1 MKKYLLVTFLTIGVW
16 GFGMAQMTIE
26 EQVADTACYCLSKLD
41 TAEIKV
47 NANVLKMACLR
58 SAIEKNND
66 AIQKNFSTEQRR
78 EEDQD
83 KLGIRGS
90 LLIKVQN
97 FLNKNCTVYARF
109 EKKMQTQR
117 ESGRGRR

>member
-47 NANVLKMACLR
+47 NANVLKMSCLR

-66 AIQKNFSTEQRR
+66 AIQIQCYDYSVESERQNHLRI
-78 EEDQD
+78 
-83 KLGIRGS
+83 GINTSEYR
-90 LLIKVQN
+90 N
-97 FLNKNCTVYARF
+97 FLAYKAY
-109 EKKMQTQR
+109 K
-117 ESGRGRR
+117 